1 MYCNSEYFN
10 YPLFQFRF
18 SLRSLHFIIEK
29 LDRLGVTQRIK
40 KSNYGKNPGYPS
52 EMDLL
57 NQMKGPITDFSL
69 QNLKKRAF

>member
-1 MYCNSEYFN
+1 
-10 YPLFQFRF
+10 
-18 SLRSLHFIIEK
+18 
-29 LDRLGVTQRIK
+29 VTQRIK